1 MATGE
6 LGRIQDVELRDVW
19 PNEAQDFTPWL
30 AKNLDLL
37 GEALNLDLTLTEREG
52 SVGTLSVD
60 IVAESEL
67 GVVVIEN
74 QLGKTDH
81 GHLGQLLT
89 YAAGREARFLVWV
102 APTFKDEHQEALVWL
117 NRWMPEDLE
126 VYGVEVRLLR
136 IDDSRPA
143 PVFRAVVAPDTQS
156 RQSGSLDGPE
166 RMSSD
171 EAGRRERFFQ
181 QLVNEARERERE
193 VNVFER
199 YRTSA
204 RSKSF
209 PCSAGDSDLRYWV
222 DLADRPEDGIMVK
235 LYVWTKDRSRN
246 SRIIGALM
254 SQSDDIETELGFKAE
269 YKTPQGRQK
278 TGWVYRQWRASIWDD
293 DDALEDHR
301 RTILDT
307 VSGFQRVLDRRVA
320 KILLDLKAEEALGVG
335 GGLGGDDVE

>member
-1 MATGE
+1 MPKQE
-6 LGRIQDVELRDVW
+6 LGRLDEVPLRDVFDDE
-19 PNEAQDFTPWL
+19 PRDFTPWL
-30 AKNLDLL
+30 YENLELLGDAINLDL
-37 GEALNLDLTLTEREG
+37 DPVEREG
-52 SVGTLSVD
+52 NVGTLSVD
-60 IVAESEL
+60 IVAKSEL

-81 GHLGQLLT
+81 GHLGQLLS

-102 APTFKDEHQEALVWL
+102 APTFKDEHREALVWL

-171 EAGRRERFFQ
+171 EAGRREGFFQ
-181 QLVNEARERERE
+181 QLVNEAREREM
-193 VNVFER
+193 NVFER

-222 DLADRPEDGIMVK
+222 DLADRPEDGILVK

-307 VSGFQRVLDRRVA
+307 ISGFQRVLDRRVA
-320 KILLDLKAEEALGVG
+320 KILLDLEAEEALGVG